1 MNENEYETTGQA
13 IECGC
18 CYGESPFELMVQCY
32 EGHLFCRECL
42 KNYGKEAVYGQGKVG
57 GLIMVPPRGTH
68 CTGKTGQRYSLSGK
82 TPEIWKFCE
91 NIGNLVS
98 SNCKFLGKRFFEICR
113 ENLQFVFWELD
124 KSAKSVLCM

>member
-1 MNENEYETTGQA
+1 MMNENEYETSGQA

-57 GLIMVPPRGTH
+57 GLSILPP
-68 CTGKTGQRYSLSGK
+68 SLL
-82 TPEIWKFCE
+82 TLIC
-91 NIGNLVS
+91 NLWNTV
-98 SNCKFLGKRFFEICR
+98 KPIF
-113 ENLQFVFWELD
+113 
-124 KSAKSVLCM
+124 